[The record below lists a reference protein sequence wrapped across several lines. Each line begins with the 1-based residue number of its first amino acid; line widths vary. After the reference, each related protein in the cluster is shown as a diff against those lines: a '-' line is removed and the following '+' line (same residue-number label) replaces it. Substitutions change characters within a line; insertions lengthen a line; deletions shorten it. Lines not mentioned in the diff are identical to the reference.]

1 MDKQFEKLWNE
12 LNIELGKY
20 IISKVKQKQDA
31 EDILQDVYV
40 KIYKNIDQ
48 VENRSAIKSWVYQIT
63 KNTIID
69 FYKKRK
75 NLIVAPE
82 TLNYIAEETDTES
95 NMNEEIIECLEA
107 MIFKLPE
114 KYQEVYDLYE
124 KKNMKH
130 KEIMN
135 ELDISLS
142 TSKIR
147 LKRAREMF
155 KKNILECCHI
165 EVDIYGN
172 VVEYRSKKETCNVC
186 DDTKSPKS
194 C

>member
-1 MDKQFEKLWNE
+1 MGKQFEKLWNE
-12 LNIELGKY
+12 FNIELSKY
-20 IISKVKQKQDA
+20 IVSKVKQKQDA

-75 NLIVAPE
+75 DHIVAPE
-82 TLNYIAEETDTES
+82 ALNYIAEERDNES
-95 NMNEEIIECLEA
+95 NMNEEIIECLEK
-107 MIFKLPE
+107 MIFNLPE
-114 KYQEVYDLYE
+114 KYQKVYDLYE

-155 KKNILECCHI
+155 KKKLIECCDI
-165 EVDIYGN
+165 EVDKYGN
-172 VVEYRSKKETCNVC
+172 IIEYKNKNKECNEC
-186 DDTKSPKS
+186 GDIKTPKS